1 MTAAQQPAGPADDAL
16 VVDESIALARR
27 YAEALV
33 DAAQKEAGV
42 DAALAELAEIE
53 EDVLKPHPRFA
64 QVLAS
69 ARVPSPEKD
78 RMLRELFEGRASSL
92 VLRFLRV
99 LNRHGRLNILGS
111 VLREARV
118 LWDRRNRRIPVRVR
132 SAVPLDEA
140 QLDSLRQRLTRL
152 VDGTPIVTASTDA
165 DLIGGLVVQVGD
177 QLYDASVKHRLSQLR
192 QRLIEGKTHEI
203 QSRRDQFSH
212 PT

>member
-1 MTAAQQPAGPADDAL
+1 MTPAQQPAGPADDAP

-53 EDVLKPHPRFA
+53 ADVLKPFPRFA
-64 QVLAS
+64 QILAS

-78 RMLRELFEGRASSL
+78 RMLRELFEGRASNL

-99 LNRHGRLNILGS
+99 LNRRGRLGILGS
-111 VLREARV
+111 VLREARA
-118 LWDRRNRRIPVRVR
+118 LWDQRNRRIPVRVR

-152 VDGTPIVTASTDA
+152 VEGTPIVTVSTDA

-177 QLYDASVKHRLSQLR
+177 QLYDASVKNRLSQLR